1 MLPTS
6 DEGVHAPSR
15 VDVPPV
21 PVGREFGH
29 LTIGPITVTLIAG
42 ERCPTNRGYFLH
54 DDLPAIEF
62 GPDPDASTI
71 GNALWA
77 MAMLLGLAPVV
88 AGLAVEVSHG

>member
-1 MLPTS
+1 MLPTP

-29 LTIGPITVTLIAG
+29 LT
-42 ERCPTNRGYFLH
+42 
-54 DDLPAIEF
+54 IEF

-77 MAMLLGLAPVV
+77 MAMLLGLAPAPACTVGKAV
-88 AGLAVEVSHG
+88 AHG